1 MPNKKAKARKIKR
14 ETTDRELSR
23 NGRTPGQ
30 IARKRRK
37 KEKGKLS

>member
-14 ETTDRELSR
+14 EEKDRELSR

-30 IARKRRK
+30 IARKLRK
-37 KEKGKLS
+37 KAKGKM